1 MLIDLEHSDLTVKPV
16 IPSHDML
23 VISNTSDLI
32 ILEKNDPPVEIESPK
47 KSFVPPKKSSV
58 SPVSPPSSQ
67 STGVQTSPNTSW
79 LNIPGAVDEENYY
92 NEANYSLKGDTD
104 RKYFIYIIKDVN
116 PHAKKECVGRIT
128 LPTQQ
133 KVTLEQLRYYLLQ
146 SSEDSIRHAAQ
157 RKFRFLSESYRLVAL
172 NEAFTPVDEVY
183 PTQGI
188 FIKFNTFESSLY
200 SNRRKTKSRANEKIY
215 GMPNKLQVRDHIYG
229 SKDLTMRRESIYG
242 TLEDVERTR
251 LEYHKTQ
258 KKRDFISSDK
268 NRDKIGMYLMIA
280 IELKHDIQYCLVH
293 RKTSIYHIS
302 NGISANQN
310 EIFSENTSSFTTRT
324 RPNGG
329 KTKFFNL

>member
-1 MLIDLEHSDLTVKPV
+1 MLIDLEHSDLTEKSV
-16 IPSHDML
+16 IASHDML

-32 ILEKNDPPVEIESPK
+32 ILEKNDSLVEIEPPK
-47 KSFVPPKKSSV
+47 KSFV

-92 NEANYSLKGDTD
+92 NEDNYNLKGDTD
-104 RKYFIYIIKDVN
+104 RKYFIYIIKDIN

-133 KVTLEQLRYYLLQ
+133 RVTLEQLRYHLLQ
-146 SSEDSIRHAAQ
+146 SSEDSIRYAAQ

-188 FIKFNTFESSLY
+188 FIKLNTFESNLY
-200 SNRRKTKSRANEKIY
+200 SSRRTKSRANEKIY
-215 GMPNKLQVRDHIYG
+215 GMPNKLQEKHIYG
-229 SKDLTMRRESIYG
+229 TKDLTMRRESIYG
-242 TLEDVERTR
+242 TLEDSERTR
-251 LEYHKTQ
+251 LGYHKTQ

-268 NRDKIGMYLMIA
+268 KRDKIGMYLMIV

-293 RKTSIYHIS
+293 RKTSIYLS

-310 EIFSENTSSFTTRT
+310 GIFSQNTSSFTTRR

-329 KTKFFNL
+329 ETKFFNL